1 MVKYLRLA
9 KLFEE
14 IFLSEFTWIKPVLS
28 FYRENNQQ
36 PETEAFVV
44 IKAKELTVLESKN
57 GSFEGKIVDFF
68 SLMGDVDQVDPVGKY
83 VVCWFDDSVEDFHAG
98 FRRLSGVTFPINL
111 SFTVDHRNKRT
122 YNTVFQA
129 KHARLK

>member
-1 MVKYLRLA
+1 
-9 KLFEE
+9 
-14 IFLSEFTWIKPVLS
+14 LSEFTWIKPVLS

-44 IKAKELTVLESKN
+44 IKAKELTVLVSKN